1 MNQSIYTLV
10 RGVIST
16 EMTIANAHRSG
27 VLANM
32 TIGELEEAKETK
44 QLYSHI

>member
-32 TIGELEEAKETK
+32 TIGELEKAKETK